1 MTLGRLIATGI
12 VWAGLAGMSI
22 SGATCSVVI
31 HRLDYSPQ
39 YSELVLNLPV
49 GVAMVAEPES
59 DLHALASA
67 YRSAL
72 NHQSAPPS
80 ANAKR
85 SIVAAGPLLDSPDEV
100 QIQECRR
107 EGDVITLRII
117 HTSARLRGAGL
128 RRNIPFRPLVELPVA
143 AGGRYVVEVGWQAME
158 SLPNGKRL
166 AEPVVVGPLGLR

>member
-1 MTLGRLIATGI
+1 
-12 VWAGLAGMSI
+12 MSI

-39 YSELVLNLPV
+39 HSELVLNLPV

-59 DLHALASA
+59 DVHALASA

-72 NHQSAPPS
+72 DRQNAPPA

-107 EGDVITLRII
+107 
-117 HTSARLRGAGL
+117 
-128 RRNIPFRPLVELPVA
+128 
-143 AGGRYVVEVGWQAME
+143 
-158 SLPNGKRL
+158 
-166 AEPVVVGPLGLR
+166 